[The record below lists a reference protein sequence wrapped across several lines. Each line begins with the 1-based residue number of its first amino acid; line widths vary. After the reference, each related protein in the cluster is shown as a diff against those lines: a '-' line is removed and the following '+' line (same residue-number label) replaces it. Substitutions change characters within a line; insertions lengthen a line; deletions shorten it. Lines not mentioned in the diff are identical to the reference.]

1 MMSKAWRLN
10 SMKRFIENINNT
22 FMERSLWDRQV
33 GSSGV
38 TCGWSSEKMLHL
50 HQIHRVPS
58 SNLASFSNSTPSLQT
73 TMLCSSTFY
82 SLWLKSSFNTWYF
95 SPPYCGRPLL
105 FLFLSFS
112 LSLSF
117 GGKGLWKEIKY
128 LGWNFDGGNR
138 TLDHWPPHPRPKDE
152 TTQQDPGLPTELLP
166 RTGLLADFAFQN
178 TEHYCTEGD
187 FPFFLPPSPLPL
199 TARRASLDWFRKREL
214 RWVNVGSWNNQEP

>member
-1 MMSKAWRLN
+1 MWPVDGVLR
-10 SMKRFIENINNT
+10 RCFICIKFT
-22 FMERSLWDRQV
+22 GYQAQTWPHSQTLPFPYR
-33 GSSGV
+33 
-38 TCGWSSEKMLHL
+38 
-50 HQIHRVPS
+50 
-58 SNLASFSNSTPSLQT
+58 T

-82 SLWLKSSFNTWYF
+82 SLRLKSSFNTWYF
-95 SPPYCGRPLL
+95 SQLYCGHPPL
-105 FLFLSFS
+105 FLFLSSS

-128 LGWNFDGGNR
+128 LGWNFDGAGNR

-199 TARRASLDWFRKREL
+199 TARRASLDW
-214 RWVNVGSWNNQEP
+214 V